1 MVTNTLIT
9 GIPRSGTTL
18 LTSLLAQH
26 SNGVVFSEPEW
37 LKGLRQQAT
46 APGPFVTA
54 LKHQVEQLRTDIQQ
68 GQPVLLKQSK
78 VTQGLPSNYYLR
90 DAQGNI
96 SSDKQEVSL
105 VLPESHASAPFIIK
119 ANAQFT
125 ACLPALC
132 QSGDW
137 HLIAVVRN
145 PIAAILSWRS
155 LDIPVSHGR
164 MKIAD
169 QYAKDFTAFTQ
180 HDDLMVKQVLIT
192 EWFFKQYQRF
202 KDQLT
207 LIRYEDLIER
217 PAQVLQSAYPAGDF
231 TVVQAMQSHNRNR
244 HYPLDQQQAIEQC
257 LLRYG
262 GYFRHFYPD
271 LLPAS

>member
-26 SNGVVFSEPEW
+26 GDGVVFSEPEW
-37 LKGLRQQAT
+37 LKDLRQQA
-46 APGPFVTA
+46 PEPKGFVKA
-54 LKHQVEQLRTDIQQ
+54 LKTQLEKLRTDIQQ
-68 GQPVLLKQSK
+68 SQPILLKQSK
-78 VTQGLPSNYYLR
+78 ITQGLPSNYYLR

-96 SSDKQEVSL
+96 TSDKQEVSV
-105 VLPESHASAPFIIK
+105 VLPAALAAAPFIIK

-125 ACLPALC
+125 ACLETLC
-132 QSGDW
+132 QNTDW
-137 HLIAVVRN
+137 HIIAVVRN
-145 PIAAILSWRS
+145 PVAAILSWRS

-169 QYAKDFTAFTQ
+169 QYADDFTAFTQ
-180 HDDLMVKQVLIT
+180 HDDLLVRQVLIT

-202 KDQLT
+202 QDQVT

-217 PAQVLQSAYPAGDF
+217 PAQVLQTAYPAGDY
-231 TVVQAMQSHNRNR
+231 TEVQPLQSHNRNR

-257 LLRYG
+257 LMNHG
-262 GYFRHFYPD
+262 HHFRHCYPD
-271 LLPAS
+271 LLPST